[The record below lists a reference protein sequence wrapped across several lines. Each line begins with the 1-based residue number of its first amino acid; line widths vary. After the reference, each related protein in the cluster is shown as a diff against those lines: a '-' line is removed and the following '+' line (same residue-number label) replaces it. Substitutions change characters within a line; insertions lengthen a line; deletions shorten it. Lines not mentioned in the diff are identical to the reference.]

1 MTISRVVL
9 LALIGGSLALTGGNA
24 VTAPKLPEPTEGP
37 FDKDLLKAAA
47 GYKAWGRVDDEMR
60 WSPELCRLPNP
71 GRAYLSASKDADT
84 HGKKLYSL
92 LTSQRRDYLALA
104 EKKTVPVGFAIVK
117 ESWVPEEIT
126 DPKEKAVA
134 ARIDRT
140 KVIRTPGLDRT
151 EGGRTFASLGDHF
164 YPYAVKGDKV
174 YKATKQADLFI
185 MLKLD
190 PKTEG
195 TDAGWVYGTV
205 TPDGKKVTAAGKIE
219 SCMKCHQDAKT
230 DRLFGL
236 SR

>member
-1 MTISRVVL
+1 VL
-9 LALIGGSLALTGGNA
+9 AGGCLALTGGNA
-24 VTAPKLPEPTEGP
+24 VTAPKLPEPAEGP

-47 GYKAWGRVDDEMR
+47 DNKKWGRVDDEMR

-71 GRAYLSASKDADT
+71 GRAYLSGSKDEAT
-84 HGKKLYSL
+84 HGRKLYSL
-92 LTSQRRDYLALA
+92 LASNRYDYLTLA
-104 EKKTVPVGFAIVK
+104 AGKSFPVGFAIVK
-117 ESWVPEEIT
+117 QSWLPEEVT
-126 DPKEKAVA
+126 DPKEKAA
-134 ARIDRT
+134 LSRLDRT
-140 KVIRTPGLDRT
+140 RVIRTPGTKAKSGDD
-151 EGGRTFASLGDHF
+151 FHAAYGDHF

-185 MLKLD
+185 MFKLD
-190 PKTEG
+190 PKTDG

-236 SR
+236 AR